1 MTMALSRT
9 TDFLVIG
16 SGLAGLYYSLHV
28 ADRGH
33 VTIVTKRDSSESNT
47 NYAQGGIASVFAETD
62 SFASHV
68 ADTLRVGAGLCHEE
82 IVRGVI
88 EEGPRHVA
96 ALSNLG
102 AHFSRQPS
110 GEFDLGREG
119 GHSHRRVVHAGDLT
133 GQEIQRA
140 LLAAANRHPNI
151 QILEDHMAIDLL
163 IADRGGSQQAC
174 FGAYVLQQQTDEI
187 FPLAARCVLL
197 AAGGAGKVYLYTSNP
212 DVACGDGIAM
222 GYRAGAT
229 VANMEFFQFHPTL
242 LYHPLAKNFLISE
255 ALRGEGGILRLI
267 DGTPFMDSV
276 HELKSLAPRDVVA
289 RTIDNELKRTGQDH
303 VLLDMTHLPPEHLVE
318 RFPGIHARCLEL
330 GIDMRR
336 QPIPVVPGAHYCC
349 GGLVVDA
356 QGRTSVR
363 NLLAAGEVTCSGL
376 HGACRLASN
385 SLLEALVYGAR
396 AARVALDIPAAA
408 PAAVEPWQPGAA
420 VPSDEAVV
428 VSQNWDEIR
437 RCMWNYVGIVR
448 TNKRLERARRRI
460 ELIRDEIREYYWNF
474 LVTSDLI
481 ELRNIALVAHLVV
494 ESARRRKESRGL
506 HFNADFPQPDA
517 RFARDTILTASDG
530 PSTA

>member
-1 MTMALSRT
+1 MTAQAHST
-9 TDFLVIG
+9 EFLVIG
-16 SGLAGLYYSLHV
+16 SGLAGLYYALHV
-28 ADRGH
+28 ADQGL
-33 VTIVTKRDSSESNT
+33 VTIVTKRGSSESNT
-47 NYAQGGIASVFAETD
+47 NYAQGGIASVFDRTD
-62 SFASHV
+62 SFASHIE
-68 ADTLRVGAGLCHEE
+68 DTLRVGAGLCHAEV
-82 IVRGVI
+82 VRGVI
-88 EEGPRHVA
+88 EEGPQHIA
-96 ALSNLG
+96 NLAKLG
-102 AHFSRQPS
+102 ADFTRRSS

-133 GQEIQRA
+133 GQEIQRT

-151 QILEDHMAIDLL
+151 RILENHMAIDLL

-174 FGAYVLQQQTDEI
+174 FGAYVLNQHTDEI
-187 FPLAARCVLL
+187 LPLAARCVLL

-222 GYRAGAT
+222 GYRAGAA

-242 LYHPLAKNFLISE
+242 LFHPLAKNFLISE
-255 ALRGEGGILRLI
+255 ALRGEGGILRLL
-267 DGTPFMDSV
+267 DGTPFMDAV

-289 RTIDNELKRTGQDH
+289 RTIDTELKRTGQDH
-303 VLLDMTHLPPEHLVE
+303 VLLDMTHVPPEQLVE

-356 QGRTSVR
+356 EGRTSVR

-385 SLLEALVYGAR
+385 SLLEALVFGAR
-396 AARVALDIPAAA
+396 AARVALESQGAVP
-408 PAAVEPWQPGAA
+408 PAVEPWQPGAA

-437 RCMWNYVGIVR
+437 RSMWNYVGIVR

-474 LVTSDLI
+474 LITSDLV
-481 ELRNIALVAHLVV
+481 ELRNLALVAHLVV

-506 HFNADFPQPDA
+506 HYNADFPQSDA
-517 RFARDTILTASDG
+517 RFARDTILTPADG